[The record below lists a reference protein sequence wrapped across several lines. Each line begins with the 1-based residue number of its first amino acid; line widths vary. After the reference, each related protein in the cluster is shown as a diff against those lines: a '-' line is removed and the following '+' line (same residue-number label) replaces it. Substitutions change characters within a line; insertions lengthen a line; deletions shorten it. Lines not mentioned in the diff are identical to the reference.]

1 MRAFL
6 IVVTAGALYAGVA
19 ASQEPAAQAAG
30 SASQSTAGSVSGQ
43 RAQANSQTSTQ
54 GAANA
59 TSSAGGAGAGVAQ
72 GTTIQAVL
80 AKPVDARKSK
90 VGDEVVA
97 KSTQDVKSDGH
108 VVVPKGTKLLGR
120 VTEARAKGKGES
132 DSALGIAFDKAVLKD
147 GREVPMPLSIQALAV
162 TQARASAAI
171 DNDSMMA
178 SPAMSTGGHAS
189 GGLLSG
195 ATAPMGSVAGSA
207 TNTLGSAGSTA
218 GGVVHATEGMTAE
231 GSLTSSAHGVVGLPG
246 MSLKGQASSSTQG
259 SVITSQ
265 GQNVHLDSGTQ
276 MVLRVN
282 AQ

>member
-1 MRAFL
+1 
-6 IVVTAGALYAGVA
+6 
-19 ASQEPAAQAAG
+19 
-30 SASQSTAGSVSGQ
+30 
-43 RAQANSQTSTQ
+43 
-54 GAANA
+54 
-59 TSSAGGAGAGVAQ
+59 VAQ

-80 AKPVDARKSK
+80 ARPVDARKSK

-132 DSALGIAFDKAVLKD
+132 DSALRIAFDKAVLKD
-147 GREVPMPLSIQALAV
+147 GREVQMPLSIQALAV

-218 GGVVHATEGMTAE
+218 GGVVHATEGMTDE

-246 MSLKGQASSSTQG
+246 MSLNGQASSSTQG

>member
-1 MRAFL
+1 M
-6 IVVTAGALYAGVA
+6 
-19 ASQEPAAQAAG
+19 
-30 SASQSTAGSVSGQ
+30 
-43 RAQANSQTSTQ
+43 NSQTSAQT
-54 GAANA
+54 AAHA
-59 TSSAGGAGAGVAQ
+59 TSSAGSAGAGVAQ

-80 AKPVDARKSK
+80 AKPVDSRKSK

-97 KSTQDVKSDGH
+97 KATQDVKSDGQ
-108 VVVPKGTKLLGR
+108 VVVPKGTRLLGH
-120 VTEARAKGKGES
+120 VTEVRAKAKGES

-147 GREVPMPLSIQALAV
+147 GRELPLPLGIQALAV

-171 DNDSMMA
+171 ENDSMMA
-178 SPAMSTGGHAS
+178 SPGMSTGGHAS
-189 GGLLSG
+189 GGLLGG
-195 ATAPMGSVAGSA
+195 ATAPVGAVAGTA

-218 GGVVHATEGMTAE
+218 GGAVHGATQGMTAE

-246 MSLKGQASSSTQG
+246 MSLNGQASSSTQG
-259 SVITSQ
+259 SLITSQ